1 MKSYIKLGKKL
12 FPIYRSITGAGV
24 VKTLRIL
31 KKEVKGLKIK
41 HIKSGTKVFDWKI
54 SPEWNVKNAYV
65 KDKNGKKIIDFKK
78 NNLHLVSYSKPINK
92 FVTKKKLIKH
102 LHFLKKQKKAI
113 PYVTSYYKKYWGF
126 CLSYYDYK
134 KLIKNYK
141 DNEKFFVKIKSKFK
155 NNGKLHY
162 GELLIKGKEEEEI
175 LISTNICH
183 PAMANN
189 ELSGPLVAIALAK
202 YFKKSRKINK
212 SIRFLFLPET
222 IGSIAYIKFNLNK
235 LKKNVIGGYT
245 LTCIGDNRNYSYL
258 LSKYKNSPS
267 DIAALK
273 ACRQLK
279 LKFKKYSYLKSESDE
294 RRYNAPFVNL
304 GIGSIM
310 RTKYHSFPEYHTSL
324 DNFKLVTAE
333 GLRGGF
339 NLVQKAIKNLDKIY
353 LKNNSGTVVR
363 AKKKKSLICKT
374 VCEPN
379 LGKRNLYP
387 LLSKK
392 DNEFKS
398 PIKILDFL
406 QFTDG
411 TNNLIDISNYINCS
425 LAETRSILK
434 ILLKQKLVAF
444 TK

>member
-1 MKSYIKLGKKL
+1 M
-12 FPIYRSITGAGV
+12 
-24 VKTLRIL
+24 
-31 KKEVKGLKIK
+31 
-41 HIKSGTKVFDWKI
+41 
-54 SPEWNVKNAYV
+54 
-65 KDKNGKKIIDFKK
+65 
-78 NNLHLVSYSKPINK
+78 
-92 FVTKKKLIKH
+92 
-102 LHFLKKQKKAI
+102 
-113 PYVTSYYKKYWGF
+113 
-126 CLSYYDYK
+126 
-134 KLIKNYK
+134 
-141 DNEKFFVKIKSKFK
+141 
-155 NNGKLHY
+155 
-162 GELLIKGKEEEEI
+162 IKGKEEEEI

-222 IGSIAYIKFNLNK
+222 IGSIGYIKFNLNK

-324 DNFKLVTAE
+324 DNFKLVTTE

-339 NLVQKAIKNLDKIY
+339 NLVKKAIKNIAENIEKV
-353 LKNNSGTVVR
+353 KN
-363 AKKKKSLICKT
+363 LQ
-374 VCEPN
+374 
-379 LGKRNLYP
+379 
-387 LLSKK
+387 
-392 DNEFKS
+392 
-398 PIKILDFL
+398 DFESV
-406 QFTDG
+406 G
-411 TNNLIDISNYINCS
+411 NC
-425 LAETRSILK
+425 RILK
-434 ILLKQKLVAF
+434 RVSPFLKLRMID
-444 TK
+444 